1 MADKETLIAEVEEL
15 RAQLVPQM
23 ERDRALA
30 LAEGRK
36 FNLGQWLSGAPFQNK
51 YPSGP
56 GFLPKGSAQ
65 EVTMWTGVTNMD
77 SRDWL
82 SVAVG
87 SAALYATGF
96 SFGASPC
103 KGGERRGV
111 GGVNL
116 LPARPSTPLF
126 PLAAPPS
133 PHPHASR
140 TAPSPPPPAAPY
152 LGVKNGHR
160 LGFWAAV
167 PAALVGL
174 VAGHRTGVFRYLGY
188 TDNGNPTLYPGY
200 KEDQTRAFAWARS
213 LGGLPCAT
221 PARSRSH
228 PPPCSLP

>member
-36 FNLGQWLSGAPFQNK
+36 FSLGQWLSGAPFQNK

-96 SFGASPC
+96 SFGASAC
-103 KGGERRGV
+103 RRAGGECV
-111 GGVNL
+111 GWG
-116 LPARPSTPLF
+116 S
-126 PLAAPPS
+126 
-133 PHPHASR
+133 
-140 TAPSPPPPAAPY
+140 
-152 LGVKNGHR
+152 
-160 LGFWAAV
+160 
-167 PAALVGL
+167 
-174 VAGHRTGVFRYLGY
+174 
-188 TDNGNPTLYPGY
+188 
-200 KEDQTRAFAWARS
+200 
-213 LGGLPCAT
+213 
-221 PARSRSH
+221 
-228 PPPCSLP
+228 SLPTRP